1 MTTML
6 QEAVSCITLK
16 VPHVLCD
23 LTLLR
28 NNGFLIQRIC
38 QFYESWRV
46 PPFNR
51 RTLQNLCRLK
61 FSSQEAQHIEST
73 TLVRTLSLPIQ
84 PMAIFFSY
92 GKGWLWRHSSG
103 RNRRSLFKRDFVV
116 SRFISMKR
124 PRVSVYIMETEQNS
138 TSVFEKRTRIFA
150 AATSNPSFFY
160 LVRRLCLYTIARIIQ
175 NINIQDADVYQPWHS
190 LFSIL
195 CTHSRSQVIV
205 CAAWQYTSISRD
217 VFEQYHTRYC
227 R

>member
-84 PMAIFFSY
+84 PMAIFS
-92 GKGWLWRHSSG
+92 RME
-103 RNRRSLFKRDFVV
+103 RDDCDVIL
-116 SRFISMKR
+116 RD
-124 PRVSVYIMETEQNS
+124 ETDDRYLN
-138 TSVFEKRTRIFA
+138 
-150 AATSNPSFFY
+150 ATSSF
-160 LVRRLCLYTIARIIQ
+160 RALYR
-175 NINIQDADVYQPWHS
+175 
-190 LFSIL
+190 
-195 CTHSRSQVIV
+195 
-205 CAAWQYTSISRD
+205 
-217 VFEQYHTRYC
+217 
-227 R
+227 